1 MSGGLKTG
9 NHFLIVLSIGA
20 LISIGLYA
28 LPKTLVSNETKT
40 SAKPAR
46 TESKGHAEL
55 TEKQQSGLLAIRS
68 SNDSELLKLEA
79 LTTYFS
85 TENIFDSA
93 GYYAGLLA
101 ENEPSEGKWLK
112 SADLYYQAYSLSLNP
127 LTREELA
134 EITRFSY
141 QKVLELNPNQ
151 LHAKTNSAMT
161 FATSGSPMQ
170 TIMMLRQVLDQD
182 PRYVPAIMSMGALSM
197 QSGQYEKAVER
208 FRQVLAIDANNI
220 NAKLGLAYSWIETG
234 KVTEAKKLLEEIS
247 SYDVGE
253 VLQNEIRN
261 TLKSL
266 N

>member
-1 MSGGLKTG
+1 MSGGLKPK
-9 NHFLIVLSIGA
+9 NHFLIVLGIGS
-20 LISIGLYA
+20 LISLGLYT
-28 LPKTLVSNETKT
+28 LPKTLVSNESKT
-40 SAKPAR
+40 STQPAS
-46 TESKGHAEL
+46 TTAKGHIAL
-55 TEKQQSGLLAIRS
+55 SEKQR
-68 SNDSELLKLEA
+68 SELLVIRTSNGSELSKIENLSN
-79 LTTYFS
+79 YFS
-85 TENIFDSA
+85 TQNIFDSA
-93 GYYAGLLA
+93 GYYAGLFA
-101 ENEPSEGKWLK
+101 ENDPTEEKWLK

-134 EITRFSY
+134 ESTRLSY

-151 LHAKTNSAMT
+151 LHAKTNTAMT

-170 TIMMLRQVLDQD
+170 TIMMLRQVLEQA

-208 FRQVLAIDANNI
+208 FNQVLSIDKNNI

-234 KVTEAKKLLEEIS
+234 KVPEAKKLLEEIS
-247 SYDVGE
+247 SFDVGE
-253 VLQNEIRN
+253 VLKNEISN